1 MFLGGT
7 GDADQKVYTVA
18 VQQKRLAGLGGYTV
32 VEALEQ
38 GGMEKMDLRLSQEMG
53 VKDFELMSAGLKVF
67 LALAE
72 EVGVHHK
79 LRLRKTRARVGMAV
93 GGPAGWSMVLG
104 RTVSQ
109 TLVVEGGAEGVLRA
123 PVEMVGLG

>member
-38 GGMEKMDLRLSQEMG
+38 LYAISCRQ
-53 VKDFELMSAGLKVF
+53 AG
-67 LALAE
+67 AA
-72 EVGVHHK
+72 
-79 LRLRKTRARVGMAV
+79 
-93 GGPAGWSMVLG
+93 
-104 RTVSQ
+104 
-109 TLVVEGGAEGVLRA
+109 
-123 PVEMVGLG
+123 